1 MKVLR
6 LIVLLIHIPVILAL
20 LAGLLNAYIPPKT
33 FGILN
38 LISLGFPILMFFN
51 ILFCLFWIISWKKRA
66 AVFLLLSVFLI
77 TPTRRWVNYSKT
89 STEASD
95 LKVISFNIKN
105 ATLGKSEIET
115 YLENS
120 GADIIL
126 LQEATDDLNLK
137 SYPHKI
143 ENYSQLKFYSKYPI
157 KKNDDLKT
165 NVLNG
170 NSAFAD
176 IDIKGKTIRFINL
189 YMEPFYLE
197 KEMVK
202 PTSDLAVNEQKL
214 KDLIKRLIPTFKEHQ
229 TQLDNTMDIVNNSPN
244 PVIFV
249 GDFNAVPNSYEYY
262 KAKGELQDVFLKV
275 GSGSS
280 TSFHDFKFPLSIDH
294 IFISESIKPISY
306 KVDRSVKISDH
317 YPVIATF
324 RIQ

>member
-1 MKVLR
+1 MKLLR
-6 LIVLLIHIPVILAL
+6 LVLLLIHIPIILAL
-20 LAGLLNAYIPPKT
+20 LMGLLNAYIPPKT
-33 FGILN
+33 FGMLN

-51 ILFCLFWIISWKKRA
+51 VLFCLFWIISWKKRA

-77 TPTRRWVNYSKT
+77 TPTRRWINYSKPSVET
-89 STEASD
+89 PD
-95 LKVISFNIKN
+95 LKIISFNIKN
-105 ATLGKSEIET
+105 GNLGRSEVEA
-115 YLENS
+115 YLDDSN
-120 GADIIL
+120 ADILL
-126 LQEATDDLNLK
+126 LQEVTTTLNFK
-137 SYPHKI
+137 NYPYKI
-143 ENYSQLKFYSKYPI
+143 EDYSQVKFYSKYPI
-157 KKNDDLKT
+157 KKHEDLKT

-202 PTSDLAVNEQKL
+202 PSSDLAVNERKF
-214 KDLIKRLIPTFKEHQ
+214 KVLIKRLIPTFKEHQ
-229 TQLDNTMDIVNNSPN
+229 TQLDNTMDIVDNSPN
-244 PVIFV
+244 PVVFV

-262 KAKGELQDVFLKV
+262 KAKGNLQDAFLKV

-294 IFISESIKPISY
+294 IFTSESIKPLSY
-306 KVDRSVKISDH
+306 KIDRSVKISDH

-324 RIQ
+324 KIQ

>member
-6 LIVLLIHIPVILAL
+6 LIVLLIHIPIILIL

-33 FGILN
+33 FGMLN

-51 ILFCLFWIISWKKRA
+51 LLFCLFWIISWKKRA

-77 TPTRRWVNYSKT
+77 TPTRRWINYSKP
-89 STEASD
+89 STETPD
-95 LKVISFNIKN
+95 LKIISLNTKN
-105 ATLGKSEIET
+105 GFLGKSEIEN

-120 GADIIL
+120 GADILL
-126 LQEATDDLNLK
+126 LQETEDALTLK
-137 SYPHKI
+137 SYPYKI
-143 ENYSQLKFYSKYPI
+143 ENHSQLKFYSKYPI
-157 KKNDDLKT
+157 KKHEGVKT
-165 NVLNG
+165 DVLNG

-189 YMEPFYLE
+189 YMEPFYLK

-202 PTSDLAVNEQKL
+202 PTRDMNVNEQKVKVL
-214 KDLIKRLIPTFKEHQ
+214 VRRLVPTFKEHQ
-229 TQLDNTMDIVNNSPN
+229 IQLDNTMEIVTNSPN
-244 PVIFV
+244 PVVFV

-262 KAKGELQDVFLKV
+262 KAKGNLQDAFLQV

-280 TSFHDFKFPLSIDH
+280 TSFHDYKFPLSIDH
-294 IFISESIKPISY
+294 IFTSESIKPLSY
-306 KVDRSVKISDH
+306 NVDRSVKISDH

-324 RIQ
+324 KIQ

>member
-1 MKVLR
+1 MKILR
-6 LIVLLIHIPVILAL
+6 FIILLIHIPIILAL

-33 FGILN
+33 FGMLN
-38 LISLGFPILMFFN
+38 LISLGFPVLMFFN
-51 ILFCLFWIISWKKRA
+51 LLFCLFWIISWKKRA
-66 AVFLLLSVFLI
+66 AVFLLLSVLLI
-77 TPTRRWVNYSKT
+77 TPTRRWINYSKT

-95 LKVISFNIKN
+95 LKIITFNIKN
-105 ATLGKSEIET
+105 STLGKSEIEN

-120 GADIIL
+120 GADILL
-126 LQEATDDLNLK
+126 LQEATDILNLK
-137 SYPHKI
+137 SYPYKI
-143 ENYSQLKFYSKYPI
+143 ENYSLLKFYSKYPI
-157 KKNDDLKT
+157 TKQEDLKT

-170 NSAFAD
+170 NSAYAD
-176 IDIKGKTIRFINL
+176 INIKGKMIRFMNL

-202 PTSDLAVNEQKL
+202 PSSDLTVNERKL

-229 TQLDNTMDIVNNSPN
+229 TQLDNTMDPVNNSPY
-244 PVIFV
+244 PVVFV

-262 KAKGELQDVFLKV
+262 KAKGNLQDVFLKV

-280 TSFHDFKFPLSIDH
+280 TSFHDFKFPIPIDH
-294 IFISESIKPISY
+294 IFTSESLKPLSY

-324 RIQ
+324 KIQ